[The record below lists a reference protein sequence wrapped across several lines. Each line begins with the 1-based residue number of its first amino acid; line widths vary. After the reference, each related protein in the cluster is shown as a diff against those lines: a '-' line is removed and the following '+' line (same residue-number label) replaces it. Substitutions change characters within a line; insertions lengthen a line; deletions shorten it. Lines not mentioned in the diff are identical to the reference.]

1 VTWLV
6 WLYPPAWRRRYGPE
20 LADLL
25 AAQPA
30 SFRAAVDVVAGAVDA
45 WFNPQASTAATT
57 AETKGAGAMLPKM
70 LQLKSSGYGPDV
82 TVADNAK
89 AAAVMIGGTLALVVG
104 LTAAMKLYGK
114 SPYLESL
121 LSMSWLIPFLFS
133 QHYTYLKGRAAHVQA
148 VLIGGPTVI
157 VIAIALSAA
166 WIND

>member
-1 VTWLV
+1 VTWLIR
-6 WLYPPAWRRRYGPE
+6 LYPPAWRRRYGRE
-20 LADLL
+20 LAELL

-30 SFRAAVDVVAGAVDA
+30 SLRTAVDVIAGAVDA
-45 WFNPQASTAATT
+45 WFNPQSSTAAPIVD
-57 AETKGAGAMLPKM
+57 AKGAGAMVPEM
-70 LQLKSSGYGPDV
+70 LQLKSGGYGPEV
-82 TVADNAK
+82 TAADSAK
-89 AAAVMIGGTLALVVG
+89 AAVVMIGGTLALVAG
-104 LTAAMKLYGK
+104 LTAAIRLYGK

-121 LSMSWLIPFLFS
+121 LTMSWLIPFLVS